1 MPPVDTR
8 ERLLDSAEELFA
20 ERGIAETS
28 LRALTRHA
36 GVNLAA
42 VHYHFGSKE
51 GLLDAVVER
60 LATPI
65 NAARRSAL
73 DRLDAS
79 PRADAAAILCAYFRP
94 VIERMETLERL
105 GRTTT
110 LARLLARIESQPREE
125 VAELFERHF
134 GDISRRCVEALDRS
148 LPQLDRGVVFERF
161 QLANGVLMAL
171 FADRPGFPEERDGV
185 APASRDLGAR
195 AREAIAF
202 ATAGLCAPPADTR
215 RHPIDTA
222 SRAPSVPE
230 HGPHGRR
237 PEVRPR

>member
-1 MPPVDTR
+1 MPPLDTR
-8 ERLLDSAEELFA
+8 ERILDAAEELFA

-65 NAARRSAL
+65 NSARRSAL
-73 DRLDAS
+73 DDLDES
-79 PRADAAAILCAYFRP
+79 PQADAAAILCAYFRP
-94 VIERMETLERL
+94 VIERMEAFARL

-134 GDISRRCVEALDRS
+134 GDISRRCIEALNRA
-148 LPQLDRGVVFERF
+148 LPRLDRTVVYERF

-171 FADRPGFPEERDGV
+171 FADRPGFAEERDGIRS
-185 APASRDLGAR
+185 APRDLTAR

-202 ATAGLCAPPADTR
+202 ATAGLCAPPADS
-215 RHPIDTA
+215 RHPTQDTA
-222 SRAPSVPE
+222 TRAPSVPDD
-230 HGPHGRR
+230 GLNGRR
-237 PEVRPR
+237 LEVRPR